1 MHKND
6 YIYSYFLVCY
16 TGRADQVSETLIPAL
31 YQGSLI
37 TGTPLRFL
45 LTWKKKVKAPLEM
58 QHRLQNTQDA
68 SFTSFLPTQFK
79 GSFVEIS
86 AVQN

>member
-1 MHKND
+1 M
-6 YIYSYFLVCY
+6 CY

-58 QHRLQNTQDA
+58 QHRLQNTQVLLVFYLLNLREA
-68 SFTSFLPTQFK
+68 L
-79 GSFVEIS
+79 
-86 AVQN
+86 